1 MSDFYNILGVNKQAD
16 KRQIKKAYLSLAK
29 KYHPDVAGN
38 DPLNEDKFK
47 LINEAYNTLSDDSK
61 KFHYDQGSI
70 FSSTNFYNT
79 TQTTP
84 SPPPPRAAREE
95 NRRSDRFQAKREEY
109 KESVQEE
116 KKSNKK
122 NRKKYIPAM
131 VAGYVAIMIGVVSF
145 FVNRQSKLA
154 AEAYANAK
162 TNLEVLNTNK
172 ALSDAQ
178 LLSEYDAFTES
189 KIIFSALLIVD
200 KKEKTGINELLALK
214 NELNNDQISTF
225 DNDINYYLGRAYFNL
240 KNKTKAI
247 ATFEKVLSKD
257 KKNTPVNYWLGR
269 TLNELSHDYDAAA
282 RCFEISMGNEN
293 YKTQSILRCGIALQN
308 DRQYNLSEEYLLLA
322 VDEPTTKAIANYH
335 LGWHY
340 FLSKQNNGKA
350 CIYWKLSAK
359 QGNPEALYQVRR
371 NCR

>member
-1 MSDFYNILGVNKQAD
+1 MSNFYNILGVDKKAD

-38 DPLNEDKFK
+38 DPLSEDKFK

-61 KFHYDQGSI
+61 KFHYDQGSV
-70 FSSTNFYNT
+70 FSSTNIYNT
-79 TQTTP
+79 TTP
-84 SPPPPRAAREE
+84 STPPPSRTSREE
-95 NRRSDRFQAKREEY
+95 NRRSERFQAKREEY

-131 VAGYVAIMIGVVSF
+131 VAGYVAIMVGVISF
-145 FVNRQSKLA
+145 FVDRQSKLA

-178 LLSEYDAFTES
+178 LLSEYDAYTES

-200 KKEKTGINELLALK
+200 QKEKTGINELLALK
-214 NELNNDQISTF
+214 EELNNNQNSSF
-225 DNDINYYLGRAYFNL
+225 DNDINYYLGRAYFNI

-247 ATFEKVLSKD
+247 ATFKEILKKD
-257 KKNTPVNYWLGR
+257 KNNTAVNYWLGR
-269 TLNELSHDYDAAA
+269 TLNELSHDYDDAAK
-282 RCFEISMGNEN
+282 CFEISMNNDN

-308 DRQYNLSEEYLLLA
+308 DRQYNLSEEYLLTA
-322 VDEPTTKAIANYH
+322 VDNPTTKAIANYH

-340 FLSKQNNGKA
+340 FLSKHDNEKA